1 MRRELARGER
11 GELLLD
17 GVGDDAATRGRGARF
32 LTAAEAPATLAGRA
46 TRSGGT
52 GPARRRRDGA
62 ATTRPEPV
70 SRSGRVTPGGAR
82 PTSLRD
88 HVADPGEPRP
98 RHDGPRPPS
107 RPDRP
112 GGSRHARD
120 PAGPARRGAPAG
132 SPEPRRCRRPS
143 TAGVGARRRAPEV
156 RHGAPGRRRRRR
168 AAQLGPTH
176 RSRPRRPRGRD
187 SAPDPRSGRPWVGA
201 EGATPKTAAP
211 TPHPIPPGAGCA
223 PGTPRR
229 VATRRADVR
238 RQRAQ
243 RAPRRS
249 LSRPRRSPPNP
260 AAPVREK
267 PARPWFVRGADG
279 ARRPLAPGAREAEP
293 RPVACSGLRRADA
306 EPAGRRW
313 RAEEL
318 REEGDSA
325 TARRYS
331 ALGGRPVPLT
341 GAGWTVRRASAY
353 GTRTI
358 GVRGDHGR

>member
-1 MRRELARGER
+1 M
-11 GELLLD
+11 
-17 GVGDDAATRGRGARF
+17 TGRQPLGRNPCRAGARH
-32 LTAAEAPATLAGRA
+32 
-46 TRSGGT
+46 
-52 GPARRRRDGA
+52 ARRS
-62 ATTRPEPV
+62 ATHV
-70 SRSGRVTPGGAR
+70 V
-82 PTSLRD
+82 RD

-243 RAPRRS
+243 ARHAVRCPARVARHRTRPRPSGKSRRARGSSAARTGPAARS
-249 LSRPRRSPPNP
+249 LPARGKPSHDRWHAAGCAEPTPNP
-260 AAPVREK
+260 PGDAGAPKNSGKKGTQPRLD
-267 PARPWFVRGADG
+267 ATRP
-279 ARRPLAPGAREAEP
+279 
-293 RPVACSGLRRADA
+293 
-306 EPAGRRW
+306 
-313 RAEEL
+313 
-318 REEGDSA
+318 SA
-325 TARRYS
+325 
-331 ALGGRPVPLT
+331 GGRF
-341 GAGWTVRRASAY
+341 R
-353 GTRTI
+353 
-358 GVRGDHGR
+358 